1 MRVEGTD
8 FVRDTHNNALIN
20 TNVSA
25 FILYK
30 QQRNTLIAQSAQE
43 IEILNLKNELTQ
55 MKNLLQELIR
65 DKNG

>member
-1 MRVEGTD
+1 MRIEGTD
-8 FVRDTHNNALIN
+8 FIRDELNNALIN

-25 FILYK
+25 FKLYK
-30 QQRNTLIAQSAQE
+30 QQRHTLNAQSAQE
-43 IEILNLKNELTQ
+43 VEISNLKNELTQ